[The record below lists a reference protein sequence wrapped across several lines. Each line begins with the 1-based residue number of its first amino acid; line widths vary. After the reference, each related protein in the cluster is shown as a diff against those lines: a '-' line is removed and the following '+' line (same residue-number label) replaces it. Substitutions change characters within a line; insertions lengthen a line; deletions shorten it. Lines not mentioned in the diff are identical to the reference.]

1 VTADVR
7 LSVVSMSARSPDSA
21 DAAYLEWHA
30 LDHRPEQYSIAGI
43 QRGQRWVST
52 PACRAARAAD
62 GERFTATDH
71 VIQYLFAE
79 PLEPALDRFFAL
91 GAELGAAGRM
101 PIRLPAVELGGYELV
116 HRVTA
121 EHALVRP
128 EVLPWRPCHG
138 AYLMVEE
145 GGADGDGAELAAVE
159 GVAGF
164 WRYRGGA
171 FHPRLADTTGLH
183 LTVCY
188 VDGDP
193 VTTGERL
200 GEVLDRDRA
209 LLAAPFVTVVPWEW
223 DRSLP

>member
-1 VTADVR
+1 M
-7 LSVVSMSARSPDSA
+7 SMSARSPDGN

-30 LDHRPEQYSIAGI
+30 LDHRPEQYSIPGI

-52 PACRAARAAD
+52 PACRAARAAGD
-62 GERFTATDH
+62 ERFTATDH
-71 VIQYLFAE
+71 VMQYLFAD

-138 AYLMVEE
+138 AYLLIERGVEDA
-145 GGADGDGAELAAVE
+145 GGDDLARVD

-164 WRYRGGA
+164 WRHRGGA

-193 VTTGERL
+193 VATGERL
-200 GEVLDRDRA
+200 SEVVDAGRA
-209 LLAAPFVTVVPWEW
+209 LLAAPFVNVIPWAW
-223 DRSLP
+223 DRALP